1 MSLGIK
7 RTRPLRAVTKTI
19 EGTRADMAAEF
30 DNLYAYTRRRNLR
43 VGEPDNNGRMN
54 LAWIAVLH
62 EESDMEAE
70 TPRRIDLWIPI
81 EGAGPSQP
89 GYSVKDIAHENVAFM
104 IHRGP
109 MTKLDE
115 SVDQLFTWA
124 QQKQLPHRGRVHRRI
139 YLRGFDGPLEDPDWE
154 AEIQIPLMT
163 MRS

>member
-19 EGTRADMAAEF
+19 EGTRAEMAAEF
-30 DNLYAYTRRRNLR
+30 DSLYGYTRRRNLR
-43 VGEPDNNGRMN
+43 VGEPDASGRMN

-62 EESDMEAE
+62 EEADMQPE
-70 TPRRIDLWIPI
+70 TQRRIDLWIPI

-89 GYSVKDIAHENVAFM
+89 GIIVKDIPHENVAFM

-124 QQKQLPHRGRVHRRI
+124 QQKQLPFRGRLHRRI
-139 YLRGFDGPLEDPDWE
+139 YLRGFDGPLENPDWE
-154 AEIQIPLMT
+154 AEIQIPLLT